1 MDKDQPQLQLEA
13 GNFKCHYCGGDITN
27 FTSFLGDVGLRCEEC
42 MYARIYDT
50 TNINTALISALDSGI
65 IEYK

>member
-1 MDKDQPQLQLEA
+1 MDKNQPQLQLEV
-13 GNFKCHYCGGDITN
+13 GNFKCHCCGGDIVS
-27 FTSFLGDVGLRCEEC
+27 FTSFLRDVGLRCEEC

-50 TNINTALISALDSGI
+50 ANINTALISALDSGI

>member
-1 MDKDQPQLQLEA
+1 MDNQSHIQLKV
-13 GNFKCHYCGGDITN
+13 GNFKCHYCGGDIVS

-50 TNINTALISALDSGI
+50 VNIDTALISALDSGV

>member
-1 MDKDQPQLQLEA
+1 MDNQSHIQLKV
-13 GNFKCHYCGGDITN
+13 GNFKCHYCGGDIAS

-50 TNINTALISALDSGI
+50 ANINAALISALDSGI

>member
-1 MDKDQPQLQLEA
+1 MDNQSHIQLKV
-13 GNFKCHYCGGDITN
+13 GNFKCHYCGGDIVS

-50 TNINTALISALDSGI
+50 VNINTALISALDSGI

>member
-1 MDKDQPQLQLEA
+1 MDNQSTPQLKI
-13 GNFKCHYCGGDITN
+13 GNVKCHYCGGDITN

-50 TNINTALISALDSGI
+50 ANINTALISALDSGI

>member
-1 MDKDQPQLQLEA
+1 MDNQSHIQLKV
-13 GNFKCHYCGGDITN
+13 GNVKCHYCGGDITN

-50 TNINTALISALDSGI
+50 ENINTALISALDSGI